1 MTTTH
6 STTQKDSPENGAD
19 RFAEQLAKLA
29 DLAVCMAVNLQPD
42 QELIVTAPL
51 EARELVH
58 YVTKS
63 AYQRG
68 ARLVTCLYDDPRMI
82 LDRLQYADERTLDYA
97 PAWLSHGVVD
107 ALERGAARLF
117 VVAPY
122 PDLLTGLSADRIVRV
137 HTSLGRAAATE
148 MQFASESR
156 INWSTVPFVTA
167 SWARTVFPDL
177 PVERAIE
184 KLWDAVFRV
193 TRTQHPD
200 PIAAWR
206 DHDRVLTERRALL
219 QQKGLSALHFHD
231 GRSDLIVG
239 LVQGHRWVGGSVI
252 AGNGIDCL
260 CNMPTEEVFTCPHRE
275 RTEGRLVFSKPLVI
289 AGTLVEDVCIQF
301 RAGAMVSLQAGNGQ
315 GALERLLATDEGSRR
330 LGEVG
335 LVPDSSLIAASRTL
349 FYNPLF
355 DENAASHVAFGQSY
369 SASLDDTL
377 GLLMTPLQR
386 GANQSSLHIDCML
399 GTPDMSVDGLHAP
412 GVAEPIMRGGEFVF

>member
-1 MTTTH
+1 VT
-6 STTQKDSPENGAD
+6 STQIDSPA

-63 AYQRG
+63 AYRRG
-68 ARLVTCLYDDPRMI
+68 ARLVTCLYDDPGMI
-82 LDRLQYADERTLDYA
+82 VDRLQYADERTLDYSA
-97 PAWLSHGVVD
+97 AWLSRGVVD

-122 PDLLTGLSADRIVRV
+122 PDLLTGLSADRIVKV
-137 HTSLGRAAATE
+137 HRSLGHAGTSE
-148 MQFASESR
+148 MQFTSESR
-156 INWSTVPFVTA
+156 INWSTVPYVTA
-167 SWARTVFPDL
+167 SWARAVFPDL

-184 KLWDAVFRV
+184 KLWDAIFSV
-193 TRTQHPD
+193 TRTSHPD

-206 DHDRVLTERRALL
+206 DHDRVLCARRALL
-219 QQKGLSALHFHD
+219 QQKELSALHFYD
-231 GRSDLIVG
+231 GRTDLTLG
-239 LVQGHRWVGGSVI
+239 LVQGHRWVGGSII

-289 AGTLVEDVCIQF
+289 AGALVEDVCIEF
-301 RAGAMVSLQAGNGQ
+301 RSGAMVSLQAAKGQ
-315 GALERLLATDEGSRR
+315 DTLERLLSTDEGSRR

-349 FYNPLF
+349 FYNPLL

-369 SASLDDTL
+369 AACLDDTV
-377 GLLMTPLQR
+377 GSLMTPLER

-399 GTPDMSVDGLHAP
+399 GTPDMSVDGLHAS